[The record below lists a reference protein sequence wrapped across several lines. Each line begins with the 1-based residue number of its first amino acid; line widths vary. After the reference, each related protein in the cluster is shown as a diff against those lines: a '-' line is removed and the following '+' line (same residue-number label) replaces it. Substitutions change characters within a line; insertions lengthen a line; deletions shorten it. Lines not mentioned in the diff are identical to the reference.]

1 MDNISS
7 KQTEIK
13 FYKVFNR
20 NKCYIHAFIYA
31 TLLYGFSKNKFE
43 HFQIQIF
50 TGSLSL
56 LIKISWWRRNS
67 ISIKLS
73 KSTPVRCKA
82 NKKKRNNCSICMT
95 TINPH
100 GKLYTLILY
109 VNVRLLTRL
118 TLFKCQK
125 CGYWRLRSLRVI
137 LTTRLTILYLRIKRY
152 SCVKGLLIF
161 FSVILSFVSFI
172 VQYSTIILVKHT
184 QFDFILQPL
193 YLFQELI

>member
-1 MDNISS
+1 MLSYMRRCCMVFLKINLSTF
-7 KQTEIK
+7 KYK
-13 FYKVFNR
+13 FLQDLYLFWLK
-20 NKCYIHAFIYA
+20 YHGGEG
-31 TLLYGFSKNKFE
+31 TLFRSNYLRVPPLGAKP
-43 HFQIQIF
+43 
-50 TGSLSL
+50 T
-56 LIKISWWRRNS
+56 
-67 ISIKLS
+67 
-73 KSTPVRCKA
+73 
-82 NKKKRNNCSICMT
+82 KKKRNNCSICMT

-161 FSVILSFVSFI
+161 FLLS
-172 VQYSTIILVKHT
+172 YRLY
-184 QFDFILQPL
+184 PL
-193 YLFQELI
+193 LFNTRQ